1 MNNNTNSYEAANPV
15 FNTAKMTSF
24 FLAESGNKYAKKI
37 IERTGFDEQLAYSSN
52 PAMAAVIK
60 PNMVGQNIR
69 YEAVNLLV
77 RKAGNRNILDIA
89 CGFSPRGLELSKEGY
104 RYVGGDLQMVVPV
117 ISPLIKDLAE
127 ESSELIDYQ
136 VVDATNLESC
146 LAATKNFDGP
156 VTVVTEGL
164 MPYLNSSEKK
174 LLFENIAAILRK
186 YGGCYICPDF
196 NDNSLA
202 LEMSKVIIGEKALE
216 AVLKTQAEFS
226 NKGDSNT
233 HENML
238 KPLDEAKQI
247 MKETNL
253 VPEIL
258 PLYPLDEE
266 FPSIELVEDSK
277 REELREVVS
286 RGVILVAQIDKD
298 IKSEVKESVREGKDF
313 KIERS
318 IEGGIINFI
327 LSGRMDSLTSPL
339 VVDSYREVDKSCSY
353 EAVVFDMKDLLYI
366 SSAGL
371 RVIMMIRKDDANRPV
386 RLKNVSEGVAEIF
399 ETTGFCSIVEIM

>member
-69 YEAVNLLV
+69 YEAVNLFV

-117 ISPLIKDLAE
+117 ISPLIKDLAG

-156 VTVVTEGL
+156 VTVITEGL

-202 LEMSKVIIGEKALE
+202 LEISKVIIGEKALE

-286 RGVILVAQIDKD
+286 RGVIF
-298 IKSEVKESVREGKDF
+298 GCP
-313 KIERS
+313 
-318 IEGGIINFI
+318 N
-327 LSGRMDSLTSPL
+327 
-339 VVDSYREVDKSCSY
+339 
-353 EAVVFDMKDLLYI
+353 
-366 SSAGL
+366 
-371 RVIMMIRKDDANRPV
+371 
-386 RLKNVSEGVAEIF
+386 
-399 ETTGFCSIVEIM
+399 